1 MTLAERAK
9 LATAARQRR
18 AAERATI
25 LRDAVNA
32 GAMVKQAAYI
42 AGVSR
47 RTSSR
52 YMRAVR

>member
-1 MTLAERAK
+1 MTRGEAAK

-18 AAERATI
+18 AAERAAI
-25 LRDAVNA
+25 LRDAVSV
-32 GAMVKQAAYI
+32 GAMVKQAAHI